1 MKIKTSL
8 LEYPKLAANQV
19 LVTNTLKLLFNFDVT
34 SSSTTYDIV
43 NNLARALIYRMEV
56 KIGDQTVQDIRD
68 YDIFHMYSDLW
79 MTAKQRKKLIRQ
91 GIDDSEMINR
101 NSHW

>member
-1 MKIKTSL
+1 
-8 LEYPKLAANQV
+8 
-19 LVTNTLKLLFNFDVT
+19 
-34 SSSTTYDIV
+34 
-43 NNLARALIYRMEV
+43 MEV
-56 KIGDQTVQDIRD
+56 KIGDKTVQDIRD

-101 NSHW
+101 NRIGRNTGDPGQKAVACIW